1 MNYLDCYIRVSTK
14 EQAEDGDSL
23 NSQIKVGKSV
33 AKKLNLKFRLRNEG
47 ARSST
52 IHYREVFEEL
62 KDDIK
67 QGKVTHVWC
76 LDRSR
81 MFRDMIDSMMF
92 RKEYL
97 ERYKV
102 RLFESQFA
110 REVQFRDEFSKA
122 MGKSFSN
129 RTNRRLLK
137 KFTVEL
143 NIHVF
148 NIIIYHFSSNNI

>member
-92 RKEYL
+92 R
-97 ERYKV
+97 
-102 RLFESQFA
+102 
-110 REVQFRDEFSKA
+110 
-122 MGKSFSN
+122 
-129 RTNRRLLK
+129 
-137 KFTVEL
+137 
-143 NIHVF
+143 
-148 NIIIYHFSSNNI
+148 

>member
-14 EQAEDGDSL
+14 EQAEDGNSL
-23 NSQIKVGKSV
+23 NNQIRIGKSV
-33 AKKLNLKFRLRNEG
+33 AKKLKLKFRLRNEG

-62 KDDIK
+62 KDEIK
-67 QGKVTHVWC
+67 QGNVTHVWC

-97 ERYKV
+97 EACKSCNGRDHNVASVDAAIQTKEPLSYKQV
-102 RLFESQFA
+102 
-110 REVQFRDEFSKA
+110 V
-122 MGKSFSN
+122 
-129 RTNRRLLK
+129 
-137 KFTVEL
+137 
-143 NIHVF
+143 
-148 NIIIYHFSSNNI
+148 

>member
-1 MNYLDCYIRVSTK
+1 MRV
-14 EQAEDGDSL
+14 A
-23 NSQIKVGKSV
+23 
-33 AKKLNLKFRLRNEG
+33 
-47 ARSST
+47 SST

-102 RLFESQFA
+102 HLFES
-110 REVQFRDEFSKA
+110 
-122 MGKSFSN
+122 
-129 RTNRRLLK
+129 RT
-137 KFTVEL
+137 F
-143 NIHVF
+143 
-148 NIIIYHFSSNNI
+148 